1 MLEQHWFSGKVGK
14 VLNMLTLIQHQANI
28 GFREKLETMLN
39 PHPTSGQH
47 WFSGKVGNHVKPSSN
62 IGQHWFSGKVG
73 KVLNMLNQSIPSQF
87 PEQVKM
93 KTKMD
98 HG

>member
-1 MLEQHWFSGKVGK
+1 MLATLVFGKGWKSFEHVRATLVFGK
-14 VLNMLTLIQHQANI
+14 GWKSFEHV
-28 GFREKLETMLN
+28 N